1 MSLSF
6 RKSIRVGPFR
16 FTLSN
21 GGVNA
26 AAIIP
31 GIKWGTG
38 PRGNYIRLGTGGLIY
53 RKSLAAGHSHAAS
66 SSPAPH
72 AAHHHHDLTEYPEDI
87 KEPTETTATPAP
99 EEPVTHHHHG
109 LTEYPEDITE
119 PTETSAAPAPE
130 HPAAHHHHGLTEYPE
145 DITEPVEAPAAP
157 EHPAAHHHH
166 GITEYPEDIT
176 EPVETSAEPAETT
189 APEPVAPATI
199 QPVESAD
206 VATMTDSS
214 PKELLAE
221 ILLKK
226 QKPALLTWVLLLTP
240 AVLIGLYFVGAPQAV
255 LIAWIVLAILAGLA
269 ARYRDT
275 LTKSSVLFYELDP
288 AIESAF
294 SRVHDAARVL
304 GACRGSWHVTA
315 RKKRPKDL
323 TEGIESL
330 STVRRKPSKFRKAN
344 PSFVRTNVPAVALR
358 VSRQTLYFLPD
369 RILVYEGGRVGA
381 LGYDELHITS
391 DTIQFIEEGRT
402 PADTK
407 IVGKTWKYTNKF
419 GEADKRFT
427 NNKEYAICQYEA
439 IHLTTDS
446 GLNELLHISRT
457 GLGAPLAAALHDLA
471 TALSEASHITA
482 LSDRLLRIAQNG
494 QDLGDHPLLT
504 VQEMIRTGSL
514 TLDDYYFDETRNE
527 WMPLRDFEV

>member
-6 RKSIRVGPFR
+6 RKSVRVGPFR
-16 FTLSN
+16 FMLSN

-26 AAIIP
+26 SAIIP

-53 RKSLAAGHSHAAS
+53 RKSLAAGHAHAAS
-66 SSPAPH
+66 SAASHQGAVEHPAT
-72 AAHHHHDLTEYPEDI
+72 HHHHDLTEYPEDV
-87 KEPTETTATPAP
+87 KEPAETSPAP
-99 EEPVTHHHHG
+99 EHPATHHHHG
-109 LTEYPEDITE
+109 LTEYPEDVTE
-119 PTETSAAPAPE
+119 PAETSPAPE
-130 HPAAHHHHGLTEYPE
+130 HHAAHHHHGLTEYPE
-145 DITEPVEAPAAP
+145 DVTEP
-157 EHPAAHHHH
+157 
-166 GITEYPEDIT
+166 I
-176 EPVETSAEPAETT
+176 ETSAEPAEAT
-189 APEPVAPATI
+189 APEPAAPAAPI
-199 QPVESAD
+199 ESSET
-206 VATMTDSS
+206 ATMTDSS

-226 QKPALLTWVLLLTP
+226 QKPALLTWVLLLAP
-240 AVLIGLYFVGAPQAV
+240 AVLIGLYFVGAPNAI

-275 LTKSSVLFYELDP
+275 LTKSSVLLYELDA

-294 SRVHDAARVL
+294 SRLHDAARVL
-304 GACRGSWHVTA
+304 GSCRGSWHVTA

-344 PSFVRTNVPAVALR
+344 PSFVRTNVPSVALPLG
-358 VSRQTLYFLPD
+358 RQTLYFLPD
-369 RILVYEGGRVGA
+369 RILVYERARVTA
-381 LGYDELHITS
+381 IAYDELHLAS
-391 DTIQFIEEGRT
+391 DPIQFIEERRT
-402 PADTK
+402 PSDTK

-446 GLNELLHISRT
+446 GLNELLHVSRT
-457 GLGAPLAAALHDLA
+457 GLGAPLAAAIHDLA
-471 TALSEASHITA
+471 AALSEASHITA
-482 LSDRLLRIAQNG
+482 LTDRLLRIAQNG

-504 VQEMIRTGSL
+504 VQEMIRAGTL

-527 WMPLRDFEV
+527 WVPLRDFEV